1 MNGKSIIMRN
11 CLRSIG
17 TLVFQTLVGN
27 GRFISE
33 NLSKETNRLKFFQVK
48 AARL

>member
-1 MNGKSIIMRN
+1 MHN
-11 CLRSIG
+11 CLRFIG
-17 TLVFQTLVGN
+17 TLVFRTLVGN

-33 NLSKETNRLKFFQVK
+33 NLSKKANRLKFFQVK